1 MLIKQGSDKSA
12 RLILKVLGP
21 NLTGS
26 APLNDIVAA
35 SAINEGKKQSET
47 KLTVDTAATKA
58 ANTGIIKF
66 VFKHRFFSALLMVK
80 FVENLPG
87 IWKSPRKLP
96 PLHAKLK

>member
-35 SAINEGKKQSET
+35 SAVNEGKKQSET
-47 KLTVDTAATKA
+47 KVTVQAAASKA
-58 ANTGIIKF
+58 ENTGTLKSVYYITILTD
-66 VFKHRFFSALLMVK
+66 LL
-80 FVENLPG
+80 
-87 IWKSPRKLP
+87 KSKLQKIY
-96 PLHAKLK
+96 LEFGKA